1 MNPFMISQRKPCN
14 LTFQYSIH
22 QLAYY
27 CTSTAVFAFSTIFL
41 LSKGFSATQAG
52 VIMAA
57 GNWGACLLQPVLGDI
72 ADRGTR
78 PLLIPLTFSL
88 VLINIINVFCMQVF
102 PLPKLIFGGLY
113 LICVL
118 SFNSIGSLTN
128 AISIYYSERNYPIS
142 LGIGRGLGFFAYA
155 IGSLLF
161 GYIILWIG
169 VDQTMWIG
177 FVLLLILALFTFLFP
192 TLSQEEHTS
201 VMRKSKKEDS
211 ISLIQFFM
219 TYRLYSAS
227 LIGVI
232 FLGMFHMMIESYFIA
247 IFEPLGGNSSNV
259 GTALAVAAFSAV
271 PVMFFIDKI
280 RARFTS
286 ARMLHFA
293 GIAYIV
299 KAVLLLFAPNVIS
312 IYLIQLLQTVTYA
325 FLSPAQIFYAAECVD
340 PKDMVKGQ
348 TISSSAYSLG
358 CAIGYLVGGCLID
371 YYGVVSMMI
380 AGVIMTVIGTLILFF
395 TVKVKNIS
403 HKKAIP

>member
-1 MNPFMISQRKPCN
+1 MNPFIASKRNSRN

-27 CTSTAVFAFSTIFL
+27 CASTAIFAFSTIFL
-41 LSKGFSATQAG
+41 LEKGFSAAQAG
-52 VIMAA
+52 VIMAT

-72 ADRGTR
+72 ADRGKR
-78 PLLIPLTFSL
+78 PLLIPLTFGL
-88 VLINIINVFCMQVF
+88 VLINIINVFCMQVL
-102 PLPKLIFGGLY
+102 PLPKIIYGGLY
-113 LICVL
+113 LICVF
-118 SFNSIGSLTN
+118 SFNSIGSLAN

-155 IGSLLF
+155 AGSLIF

-169 VDQTMWIG
+169 VDQTIWIG
-177 FVLLLILALFTFLFP
+177 FVLLVILALFTLMFP

-201 VMRKSKKEDS
+201 VMRKSKKENS

-232 FLGMFHMMIESYFIA
+232 FLGMFHMMTESYFIA

-271 PVMFFIDKI
+271 PVLFFIDKI
-280 RARFTS
+280 REKLTS
-286 ARMLHFA
+286 ARMLHIS
-293 GIAYIV
+293 GLAYIL
-299 KAVLLLFAPNVIS
+299 KAALLLFAPNVTS

-358 CAIGYLVGGCLID
+358 CAIGYLVGGFLID
-371 YYGVVSMMI
+371 YFGVMSMMI
-380 AGVIMTVIGTLILFF
+380 AGVAMTVIGTLILFF
-395 TVKVKNIS
+395 TVN
-403 HKKAIP
+403 